1 MHISPDV
8 KGFLADAG
16 HGRCGHRNTARLSAQ
31 GFFTVQHTSPVGHV
45 FISAGA
51 TTSSPQPTPALLP
64 RVWRRGQHGT
74 PPQVFAPRFV
84 PLLGAVWALTGF
96 SCPSASFSQH
106 GPTGQ
111 TSSRMTGAAST
122 LLGFPHLIAPTFFS
136 PASCPATPGLSI
148 RFVLISPS
156 S

>member
-1 MHISPDV
+1 MSPGV

-16 HGRCGHRNTARLSAQ
+16 HGCCGKRNTGRLSAQ
-31 GFFTVQHTSPVGHV
+31 GFFTVQHTSSVERV
-45 FISAGA
+45 FVRAGA
-51 TTSSPQPTPALLP
+51 TASSPRPTPALLP

-84 PLLGAVWALTGF
+84 PLLGAVWARTGF

-106 GPTGQ
+106 GPPGQ

-122 LLGFPHLIAPTFFS
+122 LLGFPNLVAPTFFS

-148 RFVLISPS
+148 LFVLISPTS
-156 S
+156 